1 MTNDGR
7 AMNGAT
13 GTGLIHASAG
23 PNNDT
28 ANALT
33 LCRADYD
40 ADLRP
45 GELRSLVVDTYTV
58 SPTVPTRCRAK
69 QACFYFSLLRALP
82 LDQWHDVLFS
92 VSYDAIPPTQGE
104 SGALS
109 LCHRGLGTKSYATVI
124 KAYATKVKARSHYYN
139 MGLASKFT
147 SEQDAYIATFLP
159 ELEELQKANSSAVGN
174 CKKKKGDD
182 IIASPLFFNQ
192 LPSKEQDPLRG
203 ATPAEWRKR
212 ITKKFENHLTQHGGS
227 SKKATTAGAKNATGD
242 DGLASGKSFFVRPA
256 LDGRRLFEV
265 KNKGDIL
272 ALAEATAD
280 PADPKGRFHHYQP
293 SKKALWDGLLTKA
306 QQEFETRAA
315 KMKSDVGVNQKSF
328 SDGISEDLDACVSSG
343 LYGDMA
349 VTILYAFRTPENSL
363 LRGYAS
369 AHSSG
374 NGSYFE
380 DSGSDWSTAWD
391 RWDAYAEKALPPR
404 RPVYNL
410 EHDIPADEDG
420 TPVFPQLD
428 VNKIAP
434 ANMASIVKE
443 FILRLHKHCRPLEP
457 FSWSTAATCYDSE
470 RFKLPVDMEFIE
482 CVEGVDAIV
491 LAKFFMSLRDEARF
505 VFLPPGV
512 GNEEDENTD
521 GGKGGGGGS
530 DGEENEKSRNGKED
544 GKGGGE
550 VGGEEEKGGDE
561 GEGTEE
567 KDEGGGDGGE
577 GNDGDDVKKGKAR
590 GAKGRKKSSVKAKK
604 AAVTKRTA
612 VANRPQKRGRPP
624 ANKDT
629 EKDEEPLAK
638 KRRVAEEAEDVER
651 RSTRPRRQ
659 PAKGPT
665 VVATSGPSGPKAKPG
680 YAYVLVDADNNIIAT
695 NEEAT
700 N

>member
-1 MTNDGR
+1 
-7 AMNGAT
+7 
-13 GTGLIHASAG
+13 
-23 PNNDT
+23 
-28 ANALT
+28 
-33 LCRADYD
+33 
-40 ADLRP
+40 
-45 GELRSLVVDTYTV
+45 
-58 SPTVPTRCRAK
+58 
-69 QACFYFSLLRALP
+69 
-82 LDQWHDVLFS
+82 
-92 VSYDAIPPTQGE
+92 
-104 SGALS
+104 
-109 LCHRGLGTKSYATVI
+109 
-124 KAYATKVKARSHYYN
+124 

-174 CKKKKGDD
+174 WKKKKGDD

-192 LPSKEQDPLRG
+192 LPSKEQDPLRHCIPGPNRQTLDRAASAEVNRPAPRQSLPSCGYLGGSTPASHGRLKLITISSAKLNLSDSESWSRHNRGEWVEKLALTRGRHSSVEQGSADLTEAARQSSTDIGKARQGRSIRPRNAVRG

-265 KNKGDIL
+265 ENKGDIL

-363 LRGYAS
+363 LRGY
-369 AHSSG
+369 SG

-410 EHDIPADEDG
+410 EHDIPADEDS

-434 ANMASIVKE
+434 ASMASIVKE

-512 GNEEDENTD
+512 GNKEDENTD